1 MIIIIINKS
10 PARPRGADP
19 EGVLDIYLWSIYL
32 IKEISLIGIA
42 FVLHTKDYRFEPYI
56 S

>member
-19 EGVLDIYLWSIYL
+19 EGVNNSIIFIL
-32 IKEISLIGIA
+32 S
-42 FVLHTKDYRFEPYI
+42 YI
-56 S
+56 IN